1 MSRPAP
7 VIAVATGGD
16 KPRPYAGVRPFRQG
30 RGATIL
36 GMQSVD
42 QQVLGQAR
50 DWLRDGQACWLA
62 TVVAT
67 YGSSPR
73 PVGSLLTCNRDGR
86 IEGSLS
92 GGCVEDDLLEKPT
105 AGRLAQDRPQFFR
118 YGETEEEAE
127 QLGLPCGG
135 HLDIVVEPH
144 SPTPSTCAHFD
155 HLLGRL
161 TNRACVERTVI
172 VKSGAFAYRDVPDH
186 AELRYDHDNGVLVQT
201 YGPQDRL
208 FVIGTNMVSAY
219 VAEIAVALGYDVVVC
234 DPRPDR
240 LAEFNVA
247 GVTKVGAMPDDA
259 VRRHAS
265 DSHSAIVALTH
276 DPRIDDM
283 GLMEALK
290 TDAFYV
296 GAMGSDRTSAKR
308 RERLKQL
315 DLADAEI
322 RRLHAPIGLPIGSK
336 TPPEIAVAVLAEIT
350 AVRKA
355 RAADARAAID
365 SIAAGG

>member
-1 MSRPAP
+1 
-7 VIAVATGGD
+7 
-16 KPRPYAGVRPFRQG
+16 
-30 RGATIL
+30 
-36 GMQSVD
+36 MQSVD

-50 DWLRDGQACWLA
+50 EWLRAGKSCWLA

-73 PVGSLLTCNRDGR
+73 PVGSLLACNRDGR
-86 IEGSLS
+86 LEGSLS
-92 GGCVEDDLLEKPT
+92 GGCVEDDLLLKLT
-105 AGRLAQDRPQFFR
+105 AGRLARNRPQFFR
-118 YGETEEEAE
+118 YGETEQEAE

-144 SPTPSTCAHFD
+144 RPNPSSRAHFD
-155 HLLGRL
+155 HLVDRLAGRG
-161 TNRACVERTVI
+161 CVERTVLL
-172 VKSGAFAYRDVPDH
+172 KSGAFDYRDVDDH
-186 AELRYDHDNGVLVQT
+186 AELRYDHEGGVLVQT

-219 VAEIAVALGYDVVVC
+219 VVEIAIALGYDVVVC

-240 LAEFNVA
+240 LADFDVA
-247 GVTKVGAMPDDA
+247 GVKKVREMPDDA
-259 VRRHAS
+259 VRRYAS
-265 DSHSAIVALTH
+265 DSHSAVVALTH

-308 RERLKQL
+308 RERLGQL
-315 DLADAEI
+315 DLSDREI

-350 AVRKA
+350 AVRKQ
-355 RAADARAAID
+355 RAVDTRAAIE
-365 SIAAGG
+365 SIAAGA

>member
-1 MSRPAP
+1 
-7 VIAVATGGD
+7 
-16 KPRPYAGVRPFRQG
+16 
-30 RGATIL
+30 
-36 GMQSVD
+36 MQSVD

-50 DWLRDGQACWLA
+50 DWLRAEQPCWLA

-92 GGCVEDDLLEKPT
+92 GGCVEDDLLDKLT
-105 AGRLAQDRPQFFR
+105 AGQLAQDRPQFFR

-127 QLGLPCGG
+127 HLGLPCGG

-144 SPTPSTCAHFD
+144 APTDPSRIHFD
-155 HLLGRL
+155 HLVDRL
-161 TNRACVERTVI
+161 ARRACVERTVLL
-172 VKSGAFAYRDVPDH
+172 KSGTFDCRDVEDH
-186 AELRYDHDNGVLVQT
+186 AELRYDHEGGVLVQT

-219 VAEIAVALGYDVVVC
+219 VAEIAIALGYDVVVC

-240 LAEFNVA
+240 LEDFDVA
-247 GVTKVGAMPDDA
+247 GVRKVREMPDDA
-259 VRRHAS
+259 VRRYAS
-265 DSHSAIVALTH
+265 DSHSAVVALTH

-296 GAMGSDRTSAKR
+296 GAMGSNRTSANR
-308 RERLKQL
+308 RARLKAL
-315 DLADAEI
+315 ELSESEI

-336 TPPEIAVAVLAEIT
+336 TPPEIAIAVLAEVT
-350 AVRKA
+350 AVRKQRVAQA
-355 RAADARAAID
+355 RASLE

>member
-1 MSRPAP
+1 
-7 VIAVATGGD
+7 
-16 KPRPYAGVRPFRQG
+16 
-30 RGATIL
+30 
-36 GMQSVD
+36 MQSVD

-50 DWLRDGQACWLA
+50 DWLRDGQPCWLA

-73 PVGSLLTCNRDGR
+73 PVGSLLTCNLDGR

-92 GGCVEDDLLEKPT
+92 GGCVEDDLLDKLT
-105 AGRLAQDRPQFFR
+105 AGHLAQDHPQFFR

-144 SPTPSTCAHFD
+144 TPTVASRAHFD
-155 HLLGRL
+155 HLVDRL
-161 TNRACVERTVI
+161 ARRACVERTVWL
-172 VKSGAFAYRDVPDH
+172 KSGTCEYRDVEDH
-186 AELRYDHDNGVLVQT
+186 ADLRYEHDNGVLVQT

-219 VAEIAVALGYDVVVC
+219 VAEIAIALGYDVVVC

-240 LAEFNVA
+240 LADFDVA
-247 GVTKVGAMPDDA
+247 GVKKVGDMPDDA
-259 VRRHAS
+259 VRRYAS

-296 GAMGSDRTSAKR
+296 GAMGSGRTSANR
-308 RERLKQL
+308 RGRLRQL
-315 DLADAEI
+315 DLSEAEI

-336 TPPEIAVAVLAEIT
+336 TPPEIAIAVLAEIT
-350 AVRKA
+350 AVRKQC
-355 RAADARAAID
+355 
-365 SIAAGG
+365 AAGARHAIERVAAGA